1 MNDQEIM
8 AKWKECATPTCAECL
23 GHGMSLLV
31 VDTYPATR
39 FACACADSR
48 MNSRVPRQVK
58 EHAQPITPSD
68 AVPPDESEAAPIPI
82 TALGTAGAWL
92 ASASHAEASAD
103 VERLGQTLS
112 RVEQERDEAR
122 RYVAQLT
129 AMVRALSKG
138 DAGTAAS
145 VLLTRGPEGS
155 LFVVV
160 APTLDEQTVAD
171 LLGRQIAD
179 ANTAREQGAAEMR
192 ERCADLLRDGAAAI
206 QSKHGEPLAF
216 DPDLSDELIKF
227 CVLRDGE
234 AAIRAL
240 GTTP

>member
-1 MNDQEIM
+1 MNDEELKRTLRKVEDELKLQHMKLEN
-8 AKWKECATPTCAECL
+8 
-23 GHGMSLLV
+23 
-31 VDTYPATR
+31 
-39 FACACADSR
+39 F
-48 MNSRVPRQVK
+48 
-58 EHAQPITPSD
+58 TPSD

-92 ASASHAEASAD
+92 ASAAHAEASAD

-122 RYVAQLT
+122 RDVAQLT
-129 AMVRALSKG
+129 AMVRAMSQG
-138 DAGTAAS
+138 GAGTSAS
-145 VLLTRGPEGS
+145 VLLTHGTEGS
-155 LFVVV
+155 CFVVI

-192 ERCADLLRDGAAAI
+192 
-206 QSKHGEPLAF
+206 
-216 DPDLSDELIKF
+216 
-227 CVLRDGE
+227 DGE

-240 GTTP
+240 GTAP